1 MSFRM
6 TRWAAKF
13 LLFAGGMA
21 IPSVATATSNP
32 VPFLNPLVPD
42 AAAPGG
48 PAFTLTLTGTGFVN
62 GSTINWNG
70 SLRTTTFIS
79 SSKLTAA
86 IPASDLTESGT
97 AIVTVVSPGPGGG
110 ISNSQFFQIVNPG
123 SQQLYWTS
131 LDVTGQVPITSPL
144 IAGDFNYDGKLDI
157 VGAVGEVVYVM
168 LGNGDGTFQS
178 AHGTLSVVGSTI
190 TGINVA
196 DVNGDGKLDI
206 VVTGS
211 KDSKTSFVATM
222 YGNGD
227 GSFQAPIETDFSGV
241 HFPSRPVMADFDR
254 DGNLD
259 LAYSTASGIQA
270 LLANGDGTFRMGPTS
285 PLSQIG
291 LNVPT
296 VGDFNGDGKL
306 DLVVTFYDPFT
317 TGLEFV
323 GVMLGNGDGSFG
335 ALSSV
340 PGTGTSFAS
349 GITAV
354 VADFNN
360 DGKLDIATGIETAGA
375 TIQGMI
381 QVSLGNGDGT
391 FQSTIS
397 VPNVNSVTSPMLL
410 GDFDGDGN
418 LDLATGGFIYS
429 GERNGTFPT
438 SQGSATA
445 LPYVLAG
452 DFNGDGRLD
461 IVNGAVTTSGGTAL
475 TQFGLYLQLPPQ
487 PDFKG
492 IVGPLSSTLVP
503 GGSAS
508 IIVTLEPLNGFTG
521 DVIVSVSNL
530 PNGVSVSYNPTV
542 IHGGSGTST
551 ITLTAASTLALGTY
565 SITLTGNSG
574 AITHSTTVPLVVNDS
589 VGDWTG
595 YVSQSTVNVTPGGSA
610 SYTIVAQ
617 PISGFTGDIAL
628 TFSALPPG
636 AAASFSPSTIT
647 GGSGSSVL
655 TVQTANTT
663 PQPAVYAITVTGR
676 NGILTHS
683 TTVYLGVSTSAG
695 DFTGSVSPSQ
705 SSVASAGGDANYGIT
720 ITPLSGGA
728 GDVALSVSGLPPGA
742 TANFSPSTILAGS
755 GSSMLRIT
763 TVSGTP
769 PGNYQVFVTSTATGV
784 IHQTSVTLTVTP

>member
-1 MSFRM
+1 MSLRM
-6 TRWAAKF
+6 TQWAVSI
-13 LLFAGGMA
+13 LLLAGGLA
-21 IPSVATATSNP
+21 IPSVAAATSNP

-42 AAAPGG
+42 AAAPGST
-48 PAFTLTLTGTGFVN
+48 AFTLTVTGTGFVI
-62 GSTINWNG
+62 GSTVNWNG
-70 SLRTTTFIS
+70 SSRTTTFIS
-79 SSKLTAA
+79 SSKLTVA
-86 IPASDLTESGT
+86 ILASDVSAPGT
-97 AIVTVVSPGPGGG
+97 ATVTVTSPGLGGG
-110 ISNSQFFQIVNPG
+110 VSNAQFFQVVNAAT
-123 SQQLYWTS
+123 QQLYWTS

-144 IAGDFNYDGKLDI
+144 LAGDFNGDGKLDI

-178 AHGTLSVVGSTI
+178 AHGTLSLAGSTI

-211 KDSKTSFVATM
+211 KNSTTSFVATM

-227 GSFQAPIETDFSGV
+227 GSFQAPIETDFSGA
-241 HFPSRPVMADFDR
+241 HFPARPVLADFDR
-254 DGNLD
+254 DGKSD
-259 LAYSTASGIQA
+259 LAYATASGIQT
-270 LLANGDGTFRMGPTS
+270 LLSNGDGTFRMGPSS
-285 PLSQIG
+285 PLNQIG
-291 LNVPT
+291 LNVPA

-306 DLVVTFYDPFT
+306 DLIVTVYDPFT

-335 ALSSV
+335 PLASV

-381 QVSLGNGDGT
+381 QISLGNGDGT
-391 FQSTIS
+391 FQSAMS

-410 GDFDGDGN
+410 GDFNGDGN
-418 LDLATGGFIYS
+418 LDLATGGFIYA
-429 GERNGTFPT
+429 GEGDGTFPT
-438 SQGSATA
+438 SQGSTTA
-445 LPYVLAG
+445 VPYVLAG

-461 IVNGAVTTSGGTAL
+461 IINGAVSTSGGTSL

-492 IVGPLSSTLVP
+492 IVGPFSSTLVP
-503 GGSAS
+503 GGSAT
-508 IIVTLEPLNGFTG
+508 IVVTLQPLNGFTG
-521 DVIVSVSNL
+521 DVVVSVSNL

-595 YVSQSTVNVTPGGSA
+595 YVSQPARNDKPGATVT
-610 SYTIVAQ
+610 YTIVAQ
-617 PISGFTGDIAL
+617 PVAGFTGDISL
-628 TFSALPPG
+628 SVSGLPPG
-636 AAASFSPSTIT
+636 ATATFNPPTIT

-655 TVQTANTT
+655 DVKTLTTT
-663 PQPAVYAITVTGR
+663 PQPAIYTMTVTGR

-683 TTVYLGVSTSAG
+683 TQVYLGLSTSTG
-695 DFTGSVSPSQ
+695 DFTGAASPTQ
-705 SSVASAGGDANYGIT
+705 ASVASAGGSVAYT
-720 ITPLSGGA
+720 ISATPQFGGA
-728 GDVALSVSGLPPGA
+728 GDIALSVSGLPPGA
-742 TANFSPSTILAGS
+742 TANFSPSTIPASS
-755 GSSMLRIT
+755 GSSTLMIT

-769 PGNYQVFVTSTATGV
+769 TGAYQVVITSAATGV
-784 IHQTSVTLTVTP
+784 VHQTSVTLNVTP

>member
-1 MSFRM
+1 MSLRI
-6 TRWAAKF
+6 TRCASNLVLLAAAF
-13 LLFAGGMA
+13 VLPG
-21 IPSVATATSNP
+21 IVAAASNP

-42 AAAPGG
+42 ATPPGG
-48 PAFTLTLTGTGFVN
+48 AAFTLTVTGTGFVN
-62 GSTINWNG
+62 GSTVKWNG
-70 SLRTTTFIS
+70 SPRITTFVN
-79 SSKLTAA
+79 SSKLTVA

-97 AIVTVVSPGPGGG
+97 VTVTVTSPGPGGG
-110 ISNSQFFQIVNPG
+110 VSNSQFFQVVNAAT
-123 SQQLYWTS
+123 QQLYWTS
-131 LDVTGQVPITSPL
+131 LDVTGRVAITSPL
-144 IAGDFNYDGKLDI
+144 LAGDFNNDGKLDI

-178 AHGTLSVVGSTI
+178 AHGTASVVGSTI

-196 DVNGDGKLDI
+196 DVNGDGKLD
-206 VVTGS
+206 VVVMGS
-211 KDSKTSFVATM
+211 KNSTTSFVATM

-241 HFPSRPVMADFDR
+241 HFPARPVLADFNR

-259 LAYSTASGIQA
+259 LAYATASGIQT
-270 LLANGDGTFRMGPTS
+270 LFANGDGTFRMGPSS

-291 LNVPT
+291 LNVPA
-296 VGDFNGDGKL
+296 VGDFNGDGSL
-306 DLVVTFYDPFT
+306 DLVVTVYDPFT

-323 GVMLGNGDGSFG
+323 GVMLGNGEGSFG
-335 ALSSV
+335 ALSTV
-340 PGTGTSFAS
+340 PGTGTTFAS

-360 DGKLDIATGIETAGA
+360 DGKLDIVAGIQTAGA

-391 FQSTIS
+391 FQSALS
-397 VPNVNSVTSPMLL
+397 VPNVSSVTSPMLL
-410 GDFDGDGN
+410 GDFNGDGN
-418 LDLATGGFIYS
+418 LDLATGGFIYT
-429 GERNGTFPT
+429 GEGDGTFPA
-438 SQGSATA
+438 SQGSAGA

-461 IVNGAVTTSGGTAL
+461 VINGAVTTSGSSSL
-475 TQFGLYLQLPPQ
+475 TKFGLYLQLPPQ

-492 IVGPLSSTLVP
+492 IVGPFSSTLVP

-508 IIVTLEPLNGFTG
+508 IVVTLEPLNGFMG

-565 SITLTGNSG
+565 SMTLTGNSG

-595 YVSQSTVNVTPGGSA
+595 YVSQSTVNVAPGESA

-617 PISGFTGDIAL
+617 PIGGFTGDIAL
-628 TFSALPPG
+628 SYSGLPPG
-636 AAASFSPSTIT
+636 AAASFSPSTIA

-655 TVQTANTT
+655 NVQTANTT
-663 PQPAVYAITVTGR
+663 PQPGIYAITLTGR

-683 TTVYLGVSTSAG
+683 TTVYVGVSTNTG

-705 SSVASAGGDANYGIT
+705 TSVPSSGGDANYGIT
-720 ITPLSGGA
+720 ISPLSGGA

-742 TANFSPSTILAGS
+742 TPNFSPSTIAASS
-755 GSSMLRIT
+755 GSSTLRIT

-769 PGNYQVFVTSTATGV
+769 PGNYQVFITSTGTGV
-784 IHQTSVTLTVTP
+784 VHQTSVTLIVTP

>member
-1 MSFRM
+1 MTFRL
-6 TRWAAKF
+6 TRWAIS
-13 LLFAGGMA
+13 LLLLAGGLA
-21 IPSVATATSNP
+21 IPSFTAAASNP
-32 VPFLNPLVPD
+32 VPFLNPLVPT
-42 AAAPGG
+42 ATAPGG
-48 PAFTLTLTGTGFVN
+48 PAFTLTVTGTGFVN
-62 GSTINWNG
+62 GSTVNWNG
-70 SLRTTTFIS
+70 APRATTFVS

-86 IPASDLTESGT
+86 ILASDLAESGT
-97 AIVTVVSPGPGGG
+97 ATVTVVSPSPGGG
-110 ISNSQFFQIVNPG
+110 ASNSQFFQVVNPAT
-123 SQQLYWTS
+123 QQLYWTS
-131 LDVTGQVPITSPL
+131 VDVTGQVPITSPL
-144 IAGDFNYDGKLDI
+144 LAGDFNKDGNLDI

-178 AHGTLSVVGSTI
+178 AHGTLSVAGSTI
-190 TGINVA
+190 TGINIA
-196 DVNGDGKLDI
+196 DVNGDGNLDL

-211 KDSKTSFVATM
+211 KNSTTSFVATM

-241 HFPSRPVMADFDR
+241 HFPARPVLADFDG

-259 LAYSTASGIQA
+259 LAYATASGVQT
-270 LLANGDGTFRMGPTS
+270 LLSNGDGTFRMGPSS

-291 LNVPT
+291 LNVPA

-306 DLVVTFYDPFT
+306 DLVVTVYDPFT

-391 FQSTIS
+391 FQAALS
-397 VPNVNSVTSPMLL
+397 VPNVNAVTSPMLL

-418 LDLATGGFIYS
+418 LDLATGGFVYS
-429 GERNGTFPT
+429 GDGNGTFPVN
-438 SQGSATA
+438 QGSTTA

-461 IVNGAVTTSGGTAL
+461 IINEAVSTSGGTSL

-492 IVGPLSSTLVP
+492 IVGPFSSTLVP

-508 IIVTLEPLNGFTG
+508 IVVTLEPLNGFTG
-521 DVIVSVSNL
+521 NVVVSVSNL
-530 PNGVSVSYNPTV
+530 PNGVTVSYNPTV
-542 IHGGSGTST
+542 IQGGSGTST
-551 ITLTAASTLALGTY
+551 ITLTGASTLALGTY

-595 YVSQSTVNVTPGGSA
+595 YVSQQTRNDKPGATVT
-610 SYTIVAQ
+610 YTIVAQ
-617 PISGFTGDIAL
+617 PVGGFTGNISL
-628 TFSALPPG
+628 SVSGLPPG
-636 AAASFSPSTIT
+636 ATATFNPPTIE

-655 TVQTANTT
+655 DVATASST
-663 PQPAVYAITVTGR
+663 PQPAIYTITVTGT

-683 TTVYLGVSTSAG
+683 TQIYLGLSTSSG
-695 DFTGSVSPSQ
+695 DFTGTASPSQ
-705 SSVASAGGDANYGIT
+705 ASVASAGGNVVYT
-720 ITPLSGGA
+720 VSVSPLLGGT

-742 TANFSPSTILAGS
+742 TANFSPSTIPASS
-755 GSSMLRIT
+755 GSSTLSIT
-763 TVSGTP
+763 TVSGTA
-769 PGNYQVFVTSTATGV
+769 PGAYQVVITSMATGV
-784 IHQTSVTLTVTP
+784 VHQTSVTLTVTP

>member
-1 MSFRM
+1 MSLRM
-6 TRWAAKF
+6 TRWAGSF
-13 LLFAGGMA
+13 VLLAAGFG
-21 IPSVATATSNP
+21 IPGIAAAASNP
-32 VPFLNPLVPD
+32 VPFLNPVVPD
-42 AAAPGG
+42 AAAPGS
-48 PAFTLTLTGTGFVN
+48 PAFSLTVTGTGFVN
-62 GSTINWNG
+62 GSTVNWNG
-70 SLRTTTFIS
+70 SSRATTFVS

-86 IPASDLTESGT
+86 ILSSDLAEPGT
-97 AIVTVVSPGPGGG
+97 ATVTVVSPGPGGG
-110 ISNSQFFQIVNPG
+110 VSNSQFFQVVNVAT
-123 SQQLYWTS
+123 QQLYYTS
-131 LDVTGQVPITSPL
+131 LDVTAPVAITSPL
-144 IAGDFNYDGKLDI
+144 LAGDFNNDNKLDV

-196 DVNGDGKLDI
+196 DVNGDGKLDL

-211 KDSKTSFVATM
+211 KNSTTSFVATM

-241 HFPSRPVMADFDR
+241 HFPARPVLADFDQ

-259 LAYSTASGIQA
+259 LAYATASGIQT
-270 LLANGDGTFRMGPTS
+270 LLSNGDGTFRFGPS
-285 PLSQIG
+285 SALNQIG
-291 LNVPT
+291 LNVPG

-306 DLVVTFYDPFT
+306 DLVVTVYDPFT

-323 GVMLGNGDGSFG
+323 GVMPGNGDGSFG
-335 ALSSV
+335 TLSSV

-375 TIQGMI
+375 SIQGTI

-391 FQSTIS
+391 FQSALS
-397 VPNVNSVTSPMLL
+397 VPNVNAVTSPMLL
-410 GDFDGDGN
+410 GDFNGDGI

-429 GERNGTFPT
+429 GEGNGTFPT
-438 SQGSATA
+438 SQGSTTA
-445 LPYVLAG
+445 VPYVLTG

-461 IVNGAVTTSGGTAL
+461 IINGAVSASGGTSV

-492 IVGPLSSTLVP
+492 IVGPFSSTLVP

-508 IIVTLEPLNGFTG
+508 IVVTLEPLNGFTG
-521 DVIVSVSNL
+521 DVVVSVSNL
-530 PNGVSVSYNPTV
+530 PNGISVSYNPTV

-574 AITHSTTVPLVVNDS
+574 AITHSTTVPLIVNDS

-595 YVSQSTVNVTPGGSA
+595 YVSQSTVNVAPGGSA
-610 SYTIVAQ
+610 SYTVVAQ
-617 PISGFTGDIAL
+617 PVGGFTGEIAL
-628 TFSALPPG
+628 SFSGLPPG
-636 AAASFSPSTIT
+636 ATAIFSSPTIA

-655 TVQTANTT
+655 TVQTADTT
-663 PQPAVYAITVTGR
+663 PQPAVYATTVTGR

-705 SSVASAGGDANYGIT
+705 ASVASTGGDPNFGIT
-720 ITPLSGGA
+720 ISPLAGGA
-728 GDVALSVSGLPPGA
+728 GDVVLSVSGLPPGA
-742 TANFSPSTILAGS
+742 TATFSPSTIPASS
-755 GSSMLRIT
+755 GSSTLKVI

-769 PGNYQVFVTSTATGV
+769 AGNYQVFITSTAAGV
-784 IHQTSVTLTVTP
+784 VHQTSVTLTVTP

>member
-1 MSFRM
+1 MSLRM
-6 TRWAAKF
+6 TRWAVS
-13 LLFAGGMA
+13 LLFLACGLA
-21 IPSVATATSNP
+21 ISSVAAANSNP

-42 AAAPGG
+42 ATVPGG
-48 PAFTLTLTGTGFVN
+48 PAFTLTVTGTGFVN
-62 GSTINWNG
+62 GSTVNWNG
-70 SLRTTTFIS
+70 SPRTTSFVS

-86 IPASDLTESGT
+86 ILASDVTESGT
-97 AIVTVVSPGPGGG
+97 ATVTVVSPGPGGG
-110 ISNSQFFQIVNPG
+110 VSNSQFFQIVNVAT
-123 SQQLYWTS
+123 QLYYTS
-131 LDVTGQVPITSPL
+131 LDVTAPVAITSPL
-144 IAGDFNYDGKLDI
+144 LAGDFNNDGKLDV

-178 AHGTLSVVGSTI
+178 AHGTLSVVGSTV

-196 DVNGDGKLDI
+196 DVNGEGKLDI

-211 KDSKTSFVATM
+211 KNSTTSFVATM
-222 YGNGD
+222 FGNGD
-227 GSFQAPIETDFSGV
+227 GSFQAPIETDLSGV
-241 HFPSRPVMADFDR
+241 HFPARPVLADFDG

-259 LAYSTASGIQA
+259 LAYATASGIQT
-270 LLANGDGTFRMGPTS
+270 LLSNGDGTFRMGPNS
-285 PLSQIG
+285 ALSQIG
-291 LNVPT
+291 LNVPA

-306 DLVVTFYDPFT
+306 DLVVTVYDPFT

-335 ALSSV
+335 TLMSV

-391 FQSTIS
+391 FQTALS

-429 GERNGTFPT
+429 GEGNGTFPT
-438 SQGSATA
+438 SQGSTTA
-445 LPYVLAG
+445 LPYVLEG

-461 IVNGAVTTSGGTAL
+461 VINGAVTTSGGTAL
-475 TQFGLYLQLPPQ
+475 TQFGLYLQIPPQ

-492 IVGPLSSTLVP
+492 IVGPFSSTLVP
-503 GGSAS
+503 GECAS
-508 IIVTLEPLNGFTG
+508 IVVTLKPLNDFSG

-542 IHGGSGTST
+542 IQGGSGTST

-565 SITLTGNSG
+565 PITLTGNSG

-595 YVSQSTVNVTPGGSA
+595 YVQQSARDDKPGATV

-617 PISGFTGDIAL
+617 PMGGFTGDISL
-628 TFSALPPG
+628 SVSGLPPG
-636 AAASFSPSTIT
+636 ATATLNPPTIT
-647 GGSGSSVL
+647 GGSGSSIL
-655 TVQTANTT
+655 DIATATTT
-663 PQPAVYAITVTGR
+663 PQPAIYTITITGM

-683 TTVYLGVSTSAG
+683 TQVYLGLSTSTG
-695 DFTGSVSPSQ
+695 DFTGSASPSQ
-705 SSVASAGGDANYGIT
+705 ASVPSAGGSVSYTVSA
-720 ITPLSGGA
+720 TPLLGGA

-742 TANFSPSTILAGS
+742 TASFNPSTIPGGS
-755 GSSMLRIT
+755 GSSMLSIT

-769 PGNYQVFVTSTATGV
+769 PGAYQVVITSTATGV
-784 IHQTSVTLTVTP
+784 VHQTSVTLTVTP

>member
-1 MSFRM
+1 MSLRM
-6 TRWAAKF
+6 TRWAVSF
-13 LLFAGGMA
+13 LLLAAGLA
-21 IPSVATATSNP
+21 IPSIAAATSNP
-32 VPFLNPLVPD
+32 IPFLNPLTPD

-48 PAFTLTLTGTGFVN
+48 PAFTLTVTGTGFVS
-62 GSTINWNG
+62 GSMVNWNG
-70 SLRTTTFIS
+70 SPRTTTFVS

-86 IPASDLTESGT
+86 ILASDRAESST
-97 AIVTVVSPGPGGG
+97 ATVTVVSPGPGGG
-110 ISNSQFFQIVNPG
+110 ASNPQFFQVVNPAT
-123 SQQLYWTS
+123 QQLYWTS

-144 IAGDFNYDGKLDI
+144 LAGDFNNDGKLDI

-168 LGNGDGTFQS
+168 LGNGDATFQS

-196 DVNGDGKLDI
+196 DVNGDGKLDL

-211 KDSKTSFVATM
+211 KNSTTAFVATM
-222 YGNGD
+222 YGNAD

-241 HFPSRPVMADFDR
+241 HFPARPAFADFDG

-259 LAYSTASGIQA
+259 LAYATASGIQT
-270 LLANGDGTFRMGPTS
+270 LLSNGDGTFRMGPS
-285 PLSQIG
+285 SALNQIG
-291 LNVPT
+291 LSVPA
-296 VGDFNGDGKL
+296 VGDFNSDGKL
-306 DLVVTFYDPFT
+306 DLVVTVYDPFT

-391 FQSTIS
+391 FHSALS

-418 LDLATGGFIYS
+418 LDLATGGFIYF
-429 GERNGTFPT
+429 GEGNGTFPVN
-438 SQGSATA
+438 QGSTVA

-452 DFNGDGRLD
+452 DFNGDGHLD
-461 IVNGAVTTSGGTAL
+461 VINGAVTTSGGTSM
-475 TQFGLYLQLPPQ
+475 TKFGLYLQLPPQ

-492 IVGPLSSTLVP
+492 IVGPFSSTLVP
-503 GGSAS
+503 GRSVS
-508 IIVTLEPLNGFTG
+508 IVTTLEPLNGFTG
-521 DVIVSVSNL
+521 DVVVSVSNL
-530 PNGVSVSYNPTV
+530 PNGVTVSYNPTV
-542 IHGGSGTST
+542 IQGGSGTST
-551 ITLTAASTLALGTY
+551 ITLTAASTVPLGTY
-565 SITLTGNSG
+565 EITLTGNSG
-574 AITHSTTVPLVVNDS
+574 SLTHWTTVPLTVNDS
-589 VGDWTG
+589 VGDWGG
-595 YVSQSTVNVTPGGSA
+595 YVSQTTINIAPGNTA

-617 PISGFTGDIAL
+617 PTGGFTGDIAL
-628 TFSALPPG
+628 SVSGLPPG
-636 AAASFSPSTIT
+636 ATASFSPPTIT
-647 GGSGSSVL
+647 GGSGGTVL
-655 TVQTANTT
+655 TVQTASTT
-663 PQPAVYAITVTGR
+663 PQPAVYTLTLTGR

-683 TTVYLGVSTSAG
+683 TTVYLGVRISGG
-695 DFTGSVSPSQ
+695 DFTGGVSPSQ
-705 SSVASAGGDANYGIT
+705 ASLPSSGGDVTFGVT

-728 GDVALSVSGLPPGA
+728 GDVALSVSGLPAGA
-742 TANFSPSTILAGS
+742 TVNLSPLTIPGSS
-755 GSSMLRIT
+755 GSSTLTIT

-769 PGNYQVFVTSTATGV
+769 AGNYQILITSAATGV
-784 IHQTSVTLTVTP
+784 VHQTSVTLTVTP